1 MAAVPVN
8 KKKPPVTPVPSFY
21 FSIAIKNS
29 N

>member
-8 KKKPPVTPVPSFY
+8 KKKPLVTPMPSFY
-21 FSIAIKNS
+21 FSVVIKNS